1 MSLHWF
7 KKSIGRLVFPDDP
20 RFPRSRRTRPENPI
34 PLRLEFL
41 EERALLS
48 IGALRFGGA
57 ILTNPGPSTGEAM
70 SPALSMRGLVVS
82 LPIVGFPGSGRAPSA
97 FAPPGST
104 PSSDQPT
111 PGAPS
116 LPPSGSG
123 GQAPGGVFVPPILG
137 LPMAPPQRGRKPIR
151 SRGPVRFA
159 ALAVAVVDQP
169 AVPVTTAAP
178 PSPEQ
183 AAPVKTAPPLS
194 ATAESLSAPTGNTI
208 VDAPSNAV
216 SAVVSRS
223 ASASESGPSS
233 ERTSSVAR
241 RSLLA
246 PDAPTEAALD
256 SFFLELWDQDQLLFP
271 DAGPLIDE
279 TLFPDGFPAPD
290 DMPEPGIIPGS
301 SDSPL

>member
-1 MSLHWF
+1 MSLHWL
-7 KKSIGRLVFPDDP
+7 KKSIGRFVFPGAR
-20 RFPRSRRTRPENPI
+20 RFPGSRRARADNAM
-34 PLRLEFL
+34 PLRLEYL

-57 ILTNPGPSTGEAM
+57 ILTNPGPSTGGAM
-70 SPALSMRGLVVS
+70 SPAPSMGGLVIS
-82 LPIVGFPGSGRAPSA
+82 LPIVGFPGSGRAPST

-111 PGAPS
+111 PDAPS

-123 GQAPGGVFVPPILG
+123 GQPPGNVFLPPILG
-137 LPMAPPQRGRKPIR
+137 LPTGPPQRGRKPIR
-151 SRGPVRFA
+151 SRGPIRFA
-159 ALAVAVVDQP
+159 ALAAVVDQP
-169 AVPVTTAAP
+169 AVSVTTAAP
-178 PSPEQ
+178 PSAEQ
-183 AAPVKTAPPLS
+183 AAPVKMAPPLS
-194 ATAESLSAPTGNTI
+194 ATADNSSAPTVNTI
-208 VDAPSNAV
+208 VDAPSN
-216 SAVVSRS
+216 SAAPIVSRS
-223 ASASESGPSS
+223 ANASESGPST
-233 ERTSSVAR
+233 ERTSGAAR

-256 SFFLELWDQDQLLFP
+256 SFFLELCDQDQLLFP